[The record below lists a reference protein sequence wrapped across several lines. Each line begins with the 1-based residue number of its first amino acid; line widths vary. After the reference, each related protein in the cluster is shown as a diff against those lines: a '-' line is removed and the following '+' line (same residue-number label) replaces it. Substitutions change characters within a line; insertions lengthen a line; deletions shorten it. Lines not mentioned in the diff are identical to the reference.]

1 MKNLAYHILDIVQN
15 SIRAKANLIGVYIY
29 ENDDT
34 EELKISIVD
43 NGKGMTVEQIQRA
56 HDPYYTSR
64 KSRNVGLGLSLFK
77 QNAEQTGG
85 KFNIDSKVGKG
96 TTVYALFRKN
106 HIDCPSKGDLAGAIH
121 QLICGNTHVDFFFQ
135 YSKNHE
141 FYELDTR
148 ELRAILDGVPF
159 YKPEISKYI
168 CEMIEEN
175 LREIGALTSLGS
187 YT

>member
-15 SIRAKANLIGVYIY
+15 SIRANANLIGVYIY
-29 ENDDT
+29 ENDSR
-34 EELKISIVD
+34 EELRISVVD
-43 NGKGMTVEQIQRA
+43 NGKGMTTDQIRRA

-85 KFNIDSKVGKG
+85 SFEIDSEVGKG
-96 TTVYALFRKN
+96 TRISAVFKKN
-106 HIDCPSKGDLAGAIH
+106 HIDCPAKGDLVGTIH
-121 QLICGNTHVDFFFQ
+121 QLICGNTHIEFFFQ

-141 FYELDTR
+141 IYELDTR
-148 ELRAILDGVPF
+148 ELRKVLDGTTF
-159 YKPEISKYI
+159 YEPAISKYI
-168 CEMIEEN
+168 SEMIEEN
-175 LREIGALTSLGS
+175 LREIGALKSFGL